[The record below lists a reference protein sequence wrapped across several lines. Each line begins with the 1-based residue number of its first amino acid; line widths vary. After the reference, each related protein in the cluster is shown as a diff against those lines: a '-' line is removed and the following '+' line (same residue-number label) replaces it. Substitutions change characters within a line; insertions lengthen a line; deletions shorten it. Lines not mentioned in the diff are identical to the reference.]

1 MSETAPETAPDTPA
15 GRPPVLRFAPSP
27 TGLLHVGN
35 ARTALYN
42 ALYARQW
49 GGTFILR
56 YDDTDTARS
65 TPAFAEAIAEDI
77 GWLGLLPDRVEHQ
90 SRRLPRYDTAVAEL
104 KALGRLY
111 PAYETEDE
119 LEAMR
124 QSRRRRGLPPVYDRA
139 ALRLDDEGRARL
151 EAEGRRPHWRF
162 RLDGRQVVWDDMVR
176 GRQGV
181 DTATLS
187 DPVLVREDGSYLY
200 TLTSVVDDIEM
211 GVTHVV
217 RGEDHVTNT
226 GVQIEIIEALG
237 GWVPRFGHHNL
248 LTLPSGEGL
257 SKRLG
262 HLSLR
267 ALREEGEEALAVA
280 ALAVLTGTSLAVEPV
295 ASLDA
300 LAAKIDLAKVSR
312 APARFDPAELSA
324 LTAATLHHLPH
335 EAVAGRL
342 AALEVGG
349 GEDFWVAVRG
359 NLGRLADAAGWWRVV
374 EGPIAPVVAPEDAAF
389 LAQAASL
396 LPQGPWDGGVYARW
410 IAGLKPAS
418 GRSGRALFHPLRLA
432 LTGRESGPEMKA
444 LLPLIGRG
452 KAAARLRGER
462 A

>member
-1 MSETAPETAPDTPA
+1 MSTSAT
-15 GRPPVLRFAPSP
+15 PPVLRFAPSP

-42 ALYARQW
+42 ALFARRE
-49 GGTFILR
+49 GGSFILR

-65 TPAFAEAIAEDI
+65 TEEFARAIAEDVT
-77 GWLGLLPDRVEHQ
+77 WLGLTPDRVEHQ
-90 SRRLPRYDTAVAEL
+90 SRRLPRYDAAVERL
-104 KALGRLY
+104 KSLGRLY
-111 PAYETEDE
+111 PAYETEEE

-139 ALRLDDEGRARL
+139 ALKLTDAARAAL

-162 RLDGRQVVWDDMVR
+162 RLDGRKVEWDDMVR

-237 GWVPRFGHHNL
+237 AAPPVFGHHNL
-248 LTLPSGEGL
+248 LVLPSGEGL

-280 ALAVLTGTSLAVEPV
+280 SLAVLTGTSLAVEAV
-295 ASLDA
+295 EDLGA
-300 LAAKIDLAKVSR
+300 LAARIDFAKISR
-312 APARFDPAELSA
+312 APARFDAEELTA
-324 LTAATLHHLPH
+324 LTAATLHRLPY
-335 EAVAGRL
+335 EAVAARL
-342 AALEVGG
+342 AGLGVGG
-349 GEDFWVAVRG
+349 GEAFWLAVRG
-359 NLGRLADAAGWWRVV
+359 NLARLTDAARWWRVV
-374 EGPIAPVVAPEDAAF
+374 EGPLARPVAPEDAGF
-389 LAQAASL
+389 LRLAADL
-396 LPQGPWDGGVYARW
+396 LPESWGEDVYPRW
-410 IAGLKPAS
+410 IAAVKPAS
-418 GRSGRALFHPLRLA
+418 GRAGRALFHPLRLA
-432 LTGRESGPEMKA
+432 LTGAESGPELKA
-444 LLPLIGRG
+444 LLPLIGRER
-452 KAAARLRGER
+452 AAARLRGEQ

>member
-1 MSETAPETAPDTPA
+1 MSHASSPP
-15 GRPPVLRFAPSP
+15 PPVLRFAPSP

-42 ALYARQW
+42 ALFARQW

-65 TPAFAEAIAEDI
+65 SDTFAEAIAEDVA
-77 GWLGLLPDRVEHQ
+77 WLGLAPDRVEHQ
-90 SRRLPRYDTAVAEL
+90 SRRLGRYDEAVARL

-111 PAYETEDE
+111 PAYETEEE
-119 LEAMR
+119 LEAKR

-139 ALRLDDEGRARL
+139 ALKLDAAARPAL

-200 TLTSVVDDIEM
+200 TLTSVVDDIDM
-211 GVTHVV
+211 SVTHVV

-226 GVQIEIIEALG
+226 GVQIEIIEALS

-248 LTLPSGEGL
+248 LVLPSGEGL

-267 ALREEGEEALAVA
+267 ALREEGEESLAVA

-295 ASLDA
+295 ASLEA
-300 LAAKIDLAKVSR
+300 LVARIDFAKISR

-324 LTAATLHHLPH
+324 LTAATLLHLPF
-335 EAVAGRL
+335 EAVANRL
-342 AALEVGG
+342 AGFGVGG
-349 GEDFWVAVRG
+349 GEGFWLAVRG
-359 NLGRLADAAGWWRVV
+359 NLARLAEAADWWGVV
-374 EGPIAPVVAPEDAAF
+374 EGPLSPVVAPDDAAF
-389 LAQAASL
+389 LAQAAAL
-396 LPQGPWDGGVYARW
+396 LPEGAWDSDVYARW
-410 IAGLKPAS
+410 IAALKPAS
-418 GRSGRALFHPLRLA
+418 GRAGRALFHPLRLA
-432 LTGRESGPEMKA
+432 LTGRESGPEMKT
-444 LLPLIGRG
+444 LLPLIGRER
-452 KAAARLRGER
+452 ASARLRGEPG
-462 A
+462 

>member
-1 MSETAPETAPDTPA
+1 MPDTAPDT
-15 GRPPVLRFAPSP
+15 PPVLRFAPSP

-65 TPAFAEAIAEDI
+65 TAEFADAIAEDVA
-77 GWLGLLPDRVEHQ
+77 WLGLAPDRVEHQ
-90 SRRLPRYDTAVAEL
+90 SRRLPRYDEAVARL

-139 ALRLDDEGRARL
+139 ALKLTDAARAAL

-162 RLDGRQVVWDDMVR
+162 RLDGRQVVWDDLVR

-200 TLTSVVDDIEM
+200 TLTSVVDDIDM

-248 LTLPSGEGL
+248 LVLPSGEGL

-280 ALAVLTGTSLAVEPV
+280 SLAVLTGTSLAVEPV
-295 ASLDA
+295 ASLEA
-300 LAAKIDLAKVSR
+300 LAAKIDFTKISR

-324 LTAATLHHLPH
+324 LTAATLHHLPFA
-335 EAVAGRL
+335 AVADRL
-342 AALEVGG
+342 SVLGI
-349 GEDFWVAVRG
+349 GEGEGFWLSVRG
-359 NLGRLADAAGWWRVV
+359 NLARLSEAADWWRVV
-374 EGPIAPVVAPEDAAF
+374 EGPLEPVTVAEDAAF
-389 LAQAASL
+389 LAQAAAL
-396 LPQGPWDGGVYARW
+396 LPEGAWDNEVYPRW
-410 IAGLKPAS
+410 IAALKPAS
-418 GRSGRALFHPLRLA
+418 GRAGRALFHPLRLA

-444 LLPLIGRG
+444 LLPLIGRA
-452 KAAARLRGER
+452 KASARLRGER

>member
-1 MSETAPETAPDTPA
+1 MT
-15 GRPPVLRFAPSP
+15 PPVLRFAPSP

-42 ALYARQW
+42 ALFARRG

-65 TPAFAEAIAEDI
+65 TPAFAEAIAGDVA
-77 GWLGLLPDRVEHQ
+77 WLGIAPDRVEYQ
-90 SRRLPRYDTAVAEL
+90 SRRLARYDAAVERL

-111 PAYETEDE
+111 PAYESEQE

-139 ALRLDDEGRARL
+139 ALKLTDAARAAL
-151 EAEGRRPHWRF
+151 ESDGRRPHWRF
-162 RLDGRQVVWDDMVR
+162 KLEGRQVVWDDMVR

-211 GVTHVV
+211 DVTHVV

-226 GVQIEIIEALG
+226 GVQIEIIAALG
-237 GWVPRFGHHNL
+237 GTVPTFGHHNL

-295 ASLDA
+295 AGLDE
-300 LAAKIDLAKVSR
+300 LAAKIDFAKISR

-324 LTAATLHHLPH
+324 LTAATLHHLPF

-342 AALEVGG
+342 AALGIGG
-349 GEDFWVAVRG
+349 GEAFWRAVRG
-359 NLGRLADAAGWWRVV
+359 NLARLADVADWWRVV
-374 EGPIAPVVAPEDAAF
+374 EGPVDPVVEPADAAF
-389 LAQAASL
+389 LAQAAAL
-396 LPQGPWDGGVYARW
+396 LPEGPWDNEVYPRW
-410 IAGLKPAS
+410 IAAVKPAS
-418 GRSGRALFHPLRLA
+418 GRAGRTLFHPLRLA

-444 LLPLIGRG
+444 LLPLISRE